1 MKTKIKKVNG
11 APCIRHGG
19 ELYQFSQRRIRP
31 SDDQDA
37 TLIVD
42 HNTAV
47 DLEATYTEV
56 QIVDRDVVPS
66 LEEASESYDA
76 ARQLAKHHDVS
87 ASGTHED
94 ILERLEDEVFST

>member
-1 MKTKIKKVNG
+1 MKTQIRKVNG

-31 SDDQDA
+31 DDDQDA

-42 HNTAV
+42 HNEAV
-47 DLEATYTEV
+47 ELEATYTEV
-56 QIVDRDVVPS
+56 QIVERNVVPS
-66 LEEASESYDA
+66 LEEAREDYDA
-76 ARQLAKHHDVS
+76 ARTLATHHGLD

-94 ILERLEDEVFST
+94 ILERLETEISD